1 MGRLAMTAPAFLRL
15 GALALAAIMWA
26 NAAAAEGA
34 ACAATDAG
42 TAPAGFSEAGLA
54 RLDGYFAHE
63 VSAGTIPG
71 AIVLIQRHG
80 RPAHL
85 TCFGIRD
92 AATGLAMTPDT
103 IFRVFSM
110 TKPIT
115 AAMAMMLI
123 DQGRLRLDD
132 PLSKFIP
139 AFADVKVGVE
149 RPGPDGAPRLELEP
163 LQREITIED
172 LLRQSSGLTY
182 GFYGL
187 HISLVRKAYVAAD
200 LFRGHLTSEVLV
212 DRLAQLPL
220 VEQPGTV
227 WDYGLSLEV
236 LGRVIE
242 IVTGKSL
249 YQAMKEM
256 LLNPLGMTRTAYY
269 VADPARFPL
278 LANPLASEVDPAAAM
293 HRDVLYPVDFE
304 AGGTGLVST
313 VGDYARFA
321 QMLLNGGSLEGRRY
335 LSPAAFA
342 TMTANHIA
350 PATAV
355 RLGDYYFPGDGY
367 GYGLGVSVRISP
379 GRFNAPGSIGEFGWT
394 GSGGTYFFVDPKLDM
409 FVLLMMQSPSQRGRI
424 WPEFKKMVY
433 EALTPTP

>member
-1 MGRLAMTAPAFLRL
+1 MTAPAVLKF
-15 GALALAAIMWA
+15 GALALAAVMWA
-26 NAAAAEGA
+26 TAVAA
-34 ACAATDAG
+34 ACAGTDAG
-42 TAPAGFSEAGLA
+42 TAPADFSEAGLA
-54 RLDGYFAHE
+54 RIDGYFAHE
-63 VSAGTIPG
+63 LSTGTIPG

-80 RPAHL
+80 RPAYL
-85 TCFGIRD
+85 SCFGIRD

-115 AAMAMMLI
+115 AVTTMMLV

-149 RPGPDGAPRLELEP
+149 RAGPDGAPRLELEP

-187 HISLVRKAYVAAD
+187 HVSLVRKAYAAAD
-200 LFRGHLTSEVLV
+200 LFRGYLTNEVLV

-227 WDYGLSLEV
+227 WDYGHSMEV

-256 LLNPLGMTRTAYY
+256 LLDPLGMTRTAYY

-278 LANPLASEVDPAAAM
+278 IANPLPSEAGFATPM
-293 HRDVLYPVDFE
+293 QRDVYRPVEFE

-321 QMLLNGGSLEGRRY
+321 QMLLNGGSVESRRY

-342 TMTANHIA
+342 TMTSNHIA

-355 RLGDYYFPGDGY
+355 RPGDYYFPGDGY
-367 GYGLGVSVRISP
+367 GYGFGVSVRISP
-379 GRFNAPGSIGEFGWT
+379 GKFNAPGSIGEFGWT

-409 FVLLMMQSPSQRGRI
+409 FVLLMLHAPSQRGRI
-424 WPEFKKMVY
+424 WPEFKKLVY
-433 EALTPTP
+433 EALTP